1 MPLARK
7 NSLDAAP
14 RIVADANFTWQRMKA
29 CFCFFPANE
38 VSQRNSRPRGGSI
51 ASTRGDFDA
60 RRTPAHSVNG
70 AHGNLDSR
78 IPRFSRFLANIG

>member
-38 VSQRNSRPRGGSI
+38 VSQRNSRPRGGNI

-60 RRTPAHSVNG
+60 RR
-70 AHGNLDSR
+70 
-78 IPRFSRFLANIG
+78 IPLMARTEISIREFHALVGFLANIG